1 MSLSTPAAAYLHR
14 HNSTTTELR
23 PLRILVANNGL
34 SACKFIRSTAK
45 AQLQP
50 ETCIARGV
58 DLYIMETP
66 DDREAGLSYRAEPNP
81 LVPPGCGVR
90 VVPVETPPGPGA
102 NNYGNVQVIRR
113 LAVENECDMIWPG
126 WGHASENPELPE
138 AFENTGIE
146 FIGPSA
152 KCMKLLGDKAE
163 STITAKKCG
172 VPCIPWSGDYPDL
185 ATEGF
190 VADAEAAAECCD
202 RIGYP
207 CMIKA
212 AMGGGG
218 KGIRM
223 VSCREEVADKYDLV
237 RGEIPTGG
245 IMIMRCV
252 TRARHFEVQILAD
265 KYNNVVALSTRDC
278 SLQRRQQKMVE
289 EGPVVHTSHE
299 RVLEMQDCAARL
311 CAEVGY
317 VSAGTVEFLY
327 DIETDE
333 YYFLEVNTRLQV
345 EHPVTE
351 LLSGVNL
358 PSAMIQVALGKS
370 LNEIPDVAAFLADPE
385 RYRFKDR
392 HVMACRI
399 TAEAADDGFRPTSG
413 VVERVKL
420 YEDQI
425 SYEEL
430 NEDVFL
436 YYFSIAA
443 DGKNKAAITQYS
455 DSQFGHIFVVGS
467 DRRDAVRR
475 MVEVLRNVEVVGEI
489 KCSVDYIR
497 EVMRISEFEND
508 TYHTNWLLSPTEGQ
522 RVITKAIAMDS
533 VVNGS
538 LVLAKV
544 GVAASICKFLYRSL
558 RAESQFEA
566 KLSAAQLPAHLAT
579 TMHEDVVLGKCGRL
593 PYRPCKFLSQVSATG
608 PNSFCVTIQMPDGEK
623 IMIPYLHAEPIAG
636 DVYEFR
642 LSGWQFN
649 ATGQRVVFA
658 PHGEMLTMYF
668 GECKSECWEIIREV
682 DPHEVRSQMAGSVH
696 SLKVSDG
703 DRVEAGDVICQVEA
717 MKMFMPILMPF
728 TGVIKFNVAPGST
741 LKVNDLIATLSELEV
756 DDPAKLEDCKPMV
769 YSDAKVLHKR
779 RLPVQFD
786 PTDVENIMKGY
797 ELIGMTPHEFVGKLT
812 EYVRREGK
820 REDGGF
826 DTTTAE
832 RILDMLIRVEGPA
845 DEMLD
850 HLSHMNPGA
859 SRLALSVAK
868 AGLVDPK
875 DMGLLMDIARSRR
888 NTRLRVDIAMCVI
901 AVLWEKSAWVDA
913 LEKIQKWKTADMENL
928 KLAAGALTLRA
939 NGITASNSLAEPML
953 TVIDEVSF
961 GKTDASTA
969 SPNELSS
976 MSSDGN
982 SSSEESAS
990 GVQPM
995 VKSLLKRMI
1004 RNDSIRSLFERTLG
1018 RRPSAVGNI
1027 SGGMRLEVVKDLFP
1041 VSKDNI
1047 TDPYTYYAQLNFNLQ
1062 SATEMRWSESVV
1074 SGIRKLDN
1082 LLAASVHLSESTS
1095 YVGEVVSMYQRMRRE
1110 LTMAGPCLGDRWTHL
1125 RIDVKPAR
1133 LLEGVSDEA
1142 CAEALCA
1149 GLNEGGEAVNKEAPV
1164 ASVAVV
1170 LGPHR
1175 RFFFHNS
1182 AVVSE
1187 AKFVELS
1194 LYRNAPPHR
1203 WQEMEC
1209 SRFKNYTLTPLP
1221 LGPCPNAYSPL
1232 SPQDVTDFV
1241 SVVKA
1246 TPRECNK
1253 GKWTEPILSASA
1265 FVTGSAKD
1273 RSPSTAVKLVEST
1286 MIAALDSLMINTK
1299 GPRRT
1304 NQQCNRMYLSVSC
1317 PDWEDAEDS
1326 DEDAEDMG
1334 DNSAVLGRSLSQA
1347 EKTVAAAVRGYSSVL
1362 WAYANDLEVRLSFG
1376 QHMPIRVFA
1385 RGTPS
1390 RVDVTTTAYHEVR
1403 HPTTGVLQ
1411 LRRLPNPNDGSLAES
1426 DGVDVDS
1433 PLQQPAGVTVRR
1445 HAAERLDT
1453 TYVYDFLELFEQAVR
1468 EEWRRKKSGHEA
1480 RIILSE
1486 TKRFVKVEELRLKP
1500 GMEDPLRDKDPASML
1515 DFVPNSPGTNNIGM
1529 VAWKLTMKMPEWPA
1543 GREVYVVAND
1553 ITFIQ
1558 GSFAPKED
1566 DLFYYVS
1573 KLARLTGAPRLY
1585 IAGNSGA
1592 RLGIAKEVFARF
1604 KVAWREDSPD
1614 EVDYL
1619 YLDREDYEAIPTSVR
1634 GVWEGDRFK
1643 ITTIIGKEHG
1653 IGIECL
1659 SASGLIAGETS
1670 LTYNQNMTMTYVTAR
1685 TVGIGSYLARLSQR
1699 VIQKRTA
1706 PIILT
1711 G

>member
-1 MSLSTPAAAYLHR
+1 
-14 HNSTTTELR
+14 
-23 PLRILVANNGL
+23 
-34 SACKFIRSTAK
+34 
-45 AQLQP
+45 
-50 ETCIARGV
+50 
-58 DLYIMETP
+58 
-66 DDREAGLSYRAEPNP
+66 
-81 LVPPGCGVR
+81 
-90 VVPVETPPGPGA
+90 
-102 NNYGNVQVIRR
+102 
-113 LAVENECDMIWPG
+113 
-126 WGHASENPELPE
+126 
-138 AFENTGIE
+138 
-146 FIGPSA
+146 
-152 KCMKLLGDKAE
+152 
-163 STITAKKCG
+163 
-172 VPCIPWSGDYPDL
+172 
-185 ATEGF
+185 
-190 VADAEAAAECCD
+190 
-202 RIGYP
+202 
-207 CMIKA
+207 
-212 AMGGGG
+212 
-218 KGIRM
+218 
-223 VSCREEVADKYDLV
+223 
-237 RGEIPTGG
+237 
-245 IMIMRCV
+245 
-252 TRARHFEVQILAD
+252 
-265 KYNNVVALSTRDC
+265 
-278 SLQRRQQKMVE
+278 
-289 EGPVVHTSHE
+289 
-299 RVLEMQDCAARL
+299 
-311 CAEVGY
+311 
-317 VSAGTVEFLY
+317 
-327 DIETDE
+327 
-333 YYFLEVNTRLQV
+333 
-345 EHPVTE
+345 
-351 LLSGVNL
+351 
-358 PSAMIQVALGKS
+358 
-370 LNEIPDVAAFLADPE
+370 
-385 RYRFKDR
+385 
-392 HVMACRI
+392 
-399 TAEAADDGFRPTSG
+399 
-413 VVERVKL
+413 
-420 YEDQI
+420 
-425 SYEEL
+425 
-430 NEDVFL
+430 
-436 YYFSIAA
+436 
-443 DGKNKAAITQYS
+443 
-455 DSQFGHIFVVGS
+455 
-467 DRRDAVRR
+467 
-475 MVEVLRNVEVVGEI
+475 
-489 KCSVDYIR
+489 
-497 EVMRISEFEND
+497 
-508 TYHTNWLLSPTEGQ
+508 
-522 RVITKAIAMDS
+522 
-533 VVNGS
+533 
-538 LVLAKV
+538 
-544 GVAASICKFLYRSL
+544 
-558 RAESQFEA
+558 
-566 KLSAAQLPAHLAT
+566 
-579 TMHEDVVLGKCGRL
+579 
-593 PYRPCKFLSQVSATG
+593 
-608 PNSFCVTIQMPDGEK
+608 
-623 IMIPYLHAEPIAG
+623 
-636 DVYEFR
+636 
-642 LSGWQFN
+642 
-649 ATGQRVVFA
+649 
-658 PHGEMLTMYF
+658 
-668 GECKSECWEIIREV
+668 
-682 DPHEVRSQMAGSVH
+682 
-696 SLKVSDG
+696 
-703 DRVEAGDVICQVEA
+703 
-717 MKMFMPILMPF
+717 
-728 TGVIKFNVAPGST
+728 
-741 LKVNDLIATLSELEV
+741 
-756 DDPAKLEDCKPMV
+756 
-769 YSDAKVLHKR
+769 
-779 RLPVQFD
+779 
-786 PTDVENIMKGY
+786 
-797 ELIGMTPHEFVGKLT
+797 
-812 EYVRREGK
+812 
-820 REDGGF
+820 
-826 DTTTAE
+826 
-832 RILDMLIRVEGPA
+832 
-845 DEMLD
+845 
-850 HLSHMNPGA
+850 
-859 SRLALSVAK
+859 
-868 AGLVDPK
+868 
-875 DMGLLMDIARSRR
+875 
-888 NTRLRVDIAMCVI
+888 
-901 AVLWEKSAWVDA
+901 
-913 LEKIQKWKTADMENL
+913 
-928 KLAAGALTLRA
+928 
-939 NGITASNSLAEPML
+939 
-953 TVIDEVSF
+953 
-961 GKTDASTA
+961 
-969 SPNELSS
+969 
-976 MSSDGN
+976 
-982 SSSEESAS
+982 
-990 GVQPM
+990 
-995 VKSLLKRMI
+995 
-1004 RNDSIRSLFERTLG
+1004 
-1018 RRPSAVGNI
+1018 
-1027 SGGMRLEVVKDLFP
+1027 MRLEVVKDLFP

-1095 YVGEVVSMYQRMRRE
+1095 YVAEVVSMYQRMRRE
-1110 LTMAGPCLGDRWTHL
+1110 LTMAGPCLGDRRTHL

-1187 AKFVELS
+1187 AK
-1194 LYRNAPPHR
+1194 R
-1203 WQEMEC
+1203 WSALG
-1209 SRFKNYTLTPLP
+1209 SRTTPSR
-1221 LGPCPNAYSPL
+1221 PCPWALAPTPTLPL

-1273 RSPSTAVKLVEST
+1273 RSPSTAVKLVESA

-1299 GPRRT
+1299 GTSQDQPAV
-1304 NQQCNRMYLSVSC
+1304 QS
-1317 PDWEDAEDS
+1317 DAEDS

-1362 WAYANDLEVRLSFG
+1362 WAYANDLEVRPSRWLAYDGFYPSL
-1376 QHMPIRVFA
+1376 
-1385 RGTPS
+1385 GTPS

-1619 YLDREDYEAIPTSVR
+1619 YLDREDYEAIPNSVR

-1711 G
+1711 GFKALNSVLGKEIYTSNDDIGGPHVMFTNGITQTTVDDDLSGVREMVRRIAMLREPQTQLNKMPHVDGPDCIYDKHSFEEQMEGWAPSVRVGRAAIGGSPVGIVMSATETTTAVRLADPADLSSSEKTITYEPGVLYANGVSKVAQTVSDLITEELPLVMVLNSRKVDSTDIEMNHNISQLVEELGCLLSTEVKTAIESAAPSSYIFDNSYGSRDMWTCLSLADSESYSWNELRSWLACFLGCEPQQFIGVTGANDEIDEIKKELLGYMKEGYGSLVESVVQSQNKGNPLVAGPSAALTSAKSVLRPRDL